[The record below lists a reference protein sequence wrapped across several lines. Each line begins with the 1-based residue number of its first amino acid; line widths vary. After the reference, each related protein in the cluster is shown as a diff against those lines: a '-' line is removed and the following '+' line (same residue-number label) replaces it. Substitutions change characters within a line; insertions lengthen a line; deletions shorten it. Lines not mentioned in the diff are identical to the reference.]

1 MSSGESCFLSKTH
14 FDQWRVHIA
23 CTLFCVSFKQ
33 SGLAS
38 CLVHWFLCHDRLDC
52 EYRVCLATCLSFL
65 SCVYRTGGTAFPF
78 FRTRFSS
85 VGKSFG
91 YGLRVR
97 ASRCPEDL
105 RSSVF
110 ETQVGAISLR
120 VLGGKKT
127 SKARNLTSHPHEA
140 WDLSLGFLA

>member
-1 MSSGESCFLSKTH
+1 M
-14 FDQWRVHIA
+14 
-23 CTLFCVSFKQ
+23 
-33 SGLAS
+33 
-38 CLVHWFLCHDRLDC
+38 HWFLCHDRLDC

-65 SCVYRTGGTAFPF
+65 SCVYKTGGTAFPV
-78 FRTRFSS
+78 FRMRFNS

-127 SKARNLTSHPHEA
+127 SKARNLTSHPNEA
-140 WDLSLGFLA
+140 WDLSLGFWLSGSLKMNPFGGVWLCKLSRCRFGLCCSTWL